1 MNDHCDLCPMKGK
14 DVTLCFDSARTGC
27 PVPKSWYANQLREQ
41 VAALKE
47 QSKYDHAQ
55 FNKEFKTMVDK
66 KEEQIATLKELATNL
81 ASENKEA
88 AKQVATLSAEKIDY
102 LRFDK
107 ELVERNVALTT
118 ENKVLRE

>member
-1 MNDHCDLCPMKGK
+1 MSIQDLIEEQQEAKMT
-14 DVTLCFDSARTGC
+14 V
-27 PVPKSWYANQLREQ
+27 LR
-41 VAALKE
+41 
-47 QSKYDHAQ
+47 
-55 FNKEFKTMVDK
+55 
-66 KEEQIATLKELATNL
+66 EQIATLKELATNL